1 MEFYRTLRHKL
12 AEELEDENCSGEDVD
27 SLKAENDELKQR
39 LSDNYA
45 IYVRKL
51 GMYFLYKIII
61 ITGKLTIFVTLLERR
76 KLRIKEL
83 EERLKDALESNE
95 SLQQASQTAES
106 KYGEC
111 KDQLDQLEGFQ
122 NQELG
127 KVKHMLLTAETALA
141 KEKERNCVQTDFQT
155 DSNAEDSIISAEQLV
170 QLCRQR
176 DDLQERQTYLENTI
190 SKITTERD
198 TMQASLLEI
207 EIAKHDGDNANSQAI
222 QNKDLRICALE
233 ATIETLNVTLNVRD
247 SDIKTKKDE
256 LSKMKAT
263 SEETLE
269 ELRTKELK
277 ISALESEI
285 ERINAILQRRLIEI
299 RDCQRSKDD
308 LSVEVEKGQSLVQD
322 LQDQLQVAER
332 LNTALQNDCKE
343 LTNQINVLKE
353 TSTESVKSVEILHEK
368 NLRLQEENEK
378 LNEDIVTERQECQL
392 LSTKLTNTL
401 KEKDDLEK
409 SIPGLVETSEL
420 VRHLKTTVDD
430 LEDSLEEKNQAVR
443 HLQLRAN
450 EMKKMLQKE
459 MKSNGIVA
467 GPPPPLPGSSS
478 PSISP
483 SPNSV
488 GCDQV
493 SSSVTDSHPV
503 SDVTLRYL
511 KNVIF
516 KFLTSP
522 ETEAKQM
529 TRALATL
536 LDFSQEEEK
545 TLSEFLE
552 WKVSWFAFGAKPKLM
567 LDIPSSQTMK

>member
-1 MEFYRTLRHKL
+1 MTTTLYT
-12 AEELEDENCSGEDVD
+12 LESWVCF
-27 SLKAENDELKQR
+27 R
-39 LSDNYA
+39 
-45 IYVRKL
+45 
-51 GMYFLYKIII
+51 YKIII
-61 ITGKLTIFVTLLERR
+61 ITGNLTIFVTLLERR

-95 SLQQASQTAES
+95 SLQQAWQTAES

-420 VRHLKTTVDD
+420 VRHLKATVDD

-467 GPPPPLPGSSS
+467 GQSPPLPGSSS
-478 PSISP
+478 PAISP

>member
-45 IYVRKL
+45 IYVRK
-51 GMYFLYKIII
+51 
-61 ITGKLTIFVTLLERR
+61 LERR

-155 DSNAEDSIISAEQLV
+155 DGNADSIISAEQLV

-322 LQDQLQVAER
+322 LQDQLQVAES
-332 LNTALQNDCKE
+332 LTTALQNDCKE

-467 GPPPPLPGSSS
+467 GQPPPLPGSSS

>member
-1 MEFYRTLRHKL
+1 M
-12 AEELEDENCSGEDVD
+12 
-27 SLKAENDELKQR
+27 
-39 LSDNYA
+39 
-45 IYVRKL
+45 
-51 GMYFLYKIII
+51 
-61 ITGKLTIFVTLLERR
+61 
-76 KLRIKEL
+76 
-83 EERLKDALESNE
+83 ESNE

-332 LNTALQNDCKE
+332 LTTALQNDCKE

-467 GPPPPLPGSSS
+467 GQPPPLPGSSS